1 MSDFNSNNPQE
12 LSADEQQ
19 AKRTLKIVYGLIIAG
34 ILFPIFAVIGG
45 IYGYIKRKDT
55 PVLLEISHLDYQIRS
70 VWVSVAASL
79 VGSILIGLMSGVG
92 LLMIAVQIWYVVR
105 VVNGA
110 IKYFK
115 KQEVLNPES
124 WWL

>member
-1 MSDFNSNNPQE
+1 MSDFNTNPQA
-12 LSADEQQ
+12 LSNEEQQ

-45 IYGYIKRKDT
+45 IYGYIKRKEIT
-55 PVLLEISHLDYQIRS
+55 ALLETSHLDYQIRS

-92 LLMIAVQIWYVVR
+92 LLMIAVQIWYIVR